1 MISRDGED
9 FGKVRVPKTHD
20 ISTLLR
26 TTVTVLDR
34 TCFRFNPI
42 IWAFKFF
49 FLGYNVFDR
58 FFDPY

>member
-1 MISRDGED
+1 M
-9 FGKVRVPKTHD
+9 
-20 ISTLLR
+20 
-26 TTVTVLDR
+26 LDW

-42 IWAFKFF
+42 IWAFKLF